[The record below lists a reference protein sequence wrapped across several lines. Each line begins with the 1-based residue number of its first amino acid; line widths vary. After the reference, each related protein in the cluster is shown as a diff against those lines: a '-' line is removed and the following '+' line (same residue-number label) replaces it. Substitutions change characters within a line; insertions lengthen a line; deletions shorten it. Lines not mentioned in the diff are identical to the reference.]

1 MTLTQFPVPRTS
13 KVPSVL
19 YLHSIAFPFKQ
30 TSFTPCAQVHSV
42 QNRYTRNFFLVWLSC
57 PTQTRASSF
66 TRFL

>member
-42 QNRYTRNFFLVWLSC
+42 QNRYTRNFFWRGSAAQRRQG
-57 PTQTRASSF
+57 PPHSRDF
-66 TRFL
+66 